1 MSQWTIQIER
11 AADGRFQWRHV
22 PAEGTGPGTPHVG
35 SEHYDTA
42 EAALAAGQQAL
53 DRHHE
58 TPLGG
63 AAPSDDAMPETPT
76 HQGESR
82 LVDSQSELEAQ
93 EDPRLPSDS
102 PISLSSLPLE
112 AQVRTADLKAS
123 DPDRA

>member
-63 AAPSDDAMPETPT
+63 DDHADAAPETPS
-76 HQGESR
+76 HPGESR
-82 LVDSQSELEAQ
+82 LAGSQAELEAL

-112 AQVRTADLKAS
+112 AQVRTDDLQAPT
-123 DPDRA
+123 PDRS